1 MLMFRFPKRCHR
13 FLFLFVPIYRNLIT
27 TNSYVFPL
35 QCHNIKAIVMLGT
48 DLHKM
53 TLSNNPYVSPRL
65 FQETKQFLVINNY
78 VVCKS
83 TLTSAS

>member
-1 MLMFRFPKRCHR
+1 
-13 FLFLFVPIYRNLIT
+13 
-27 TNSYVFPL
+27 
-35 QCHNIKAIVMLGT
+35 MLGT